1 MSIMHTTN
9 LKEILSVLQI
19 CDSTFPV
26 GSFNH
31 SYGMETYMRNGKIT
45 DPQSLE
51 KWIKIFLLNQF
62 VYTEGLAVR
71 LTYEYL
77 QDNNKEALWQLD
89 KYVTIQNIAR
99 ESRDGGK
106 LVASRMS
113 ELILDIYD
121 ISLLKEYKKR
131 MSKKESYGHPAI
143 VFAITMMEI
152 GIPVEA
158 AIIYYGYSIVATQ
171 VQNAVRTVPLGQKD
185 GQILLNK
192 SFDILEE
199 ACNKVLATK
208 ESNLGA
214 NIPGLEMSQINH
226 ESLIFRLFMS

>member
-9 LKEILSVLQI
+9 LKEILRVLQI

-45 DPQSLE
+45 DPESLE
-51 KWIKIFLLNQF
+51 KWINIFLLNQF
-62 VYTEGLAVR
+62 VYTDGLTVR
-71 LTYEYL
+71 LAYEYL
-77 QDNNKEALWQLD
+77 QNNNIEALWKLD

-106 LVASRMS
+106 LVAARMS
-113 ELILDIYD
+113 DLILDLYD
-121 ISLLKEYKKR
+121 ISLLREYRKR
-131 MSKKESYGHPAI
+131 MAKKESYGHPAI
-143 VFAITMMEI
+143 VFAITMMNI
-152 GIPVEA
+152 SVSVEA
-158 AIIYYGYSIVATQ
+158 AIIYYGYSIVSTQ

-192 SFDILEE
+192 SFDILEK
-199 ACNKVLATK
+199 ACDKVLTIK
-208 ESNLGA
+208 ESDLGA

-226 ESLIFRLFMS
+226 ETLIFRLFMS